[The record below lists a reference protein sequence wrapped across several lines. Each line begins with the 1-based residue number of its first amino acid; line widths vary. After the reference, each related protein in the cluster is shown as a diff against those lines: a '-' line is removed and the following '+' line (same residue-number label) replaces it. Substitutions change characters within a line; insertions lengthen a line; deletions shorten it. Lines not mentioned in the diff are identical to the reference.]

1 MKSIY
6 EYYQMLNDSFQLN
19 ESFQSKYVR
28 MFAQDASLYSSNF
41 KRFCDNVGLYY
52 LAWDKI
58 DDSDIQK
65 IEVTDDKTDILK
77 MFRALK
83 ANKENYWSTNLGA
96 RVSFA
101 SKRCV
106 LFGYKDDKLNCTY
119 DNWGGHFYY
128 VVRGSLHRTDKTRE
142 MEESI
147 AECDVVYLVLVDEH
161 DTRKLIGE
169 RGGARAGMVP
179 NLDQKDREAQRHAG
193 ILGQDAGG
201 VNKWEGGEFTRY
213 CKQEAER
220 AIDRWKKIL
229 AENKFKRSSDT
240 KEIDNLVEKTVNTYF
255 SFMQEVMKSSATNKK
270 ISKYRLSSIT
280 DLVTGKAKSSKY
292 NDYGWLEGGLLNVYR
307 QYCEANVE
315 LAQGGSYVASAL
327 EGRDRAAAYL
337 KKISADIL
345 TMIDK
350 LKKEWEM

>member
-6 EYYQMLNDSFQLN
+6 EYYQMLN

-28 MFAQDASLYSSNF
+28 MFAQDASLYVSNF
-41 KRFCDNVGLYY
+41 KNFCDIVGLYY

-58 DDSDIQK
+58 DNSDITK
-65 IEVTDDKTDILK
+65 IEISDDKTDILK

-83 ANKENYWSTNLGA
+83 AGKENYWSTNLGT
-96 RVSFA
+96 RVSFV

-106 LFGYKDDKLNCTY
+106 LFGYKDDKLHCTY

-128 VVRGSLHRTDKTRE
+128 VERDKLYKTDKTRV
-142 MEESI
+142 MEDCL
-147 AECDVVYLVLVDEH
+147 AECDVVYLVLVDKH
-161 DTRKLIGE
+161 DTRKLIGD

-179 NLDQKDREAQRHAG
+179 NLDQKDREAQRHTG

-213 CKQEAER
+213 CARLAEEAK
-220 AIDRWKKIL
+220 DRWKKII

-240 KEIDNLVEKTVNTYF
+240 KEIDDLVEKTVNTYF
-255 SFMQEVMKSSATNKK
+255 SFMQEVMKASVTNKK
-270 ISKYRLSSIT
+270 ISKYRLSSVT

-327 EGRDRAAAYL
+327 ESRDRAATYL
-337 KKISADIL
+337 KRISADIL
-345 TMIDK
+345 ALIDK